1 MILSNLFL
9 AAIVLLVVGTLIFAA
24 VSAVR
29 TYLMNRGPRIVTCP
43 ETKSSAAVRMNAAR
57 AARDAV
63 FGKAQLHLEQC
74 SQWPERKNCGQ
85 ECLAEIQMDPAECLV
100 RNMVKEWYR
109 GKSCAYCQ
117 RPFGEIHW
125 HDRKPAL
132 LAPDRSSMQWNEVAA
147 QKLPEVFA
155 THLPICWNCH
165 SAETSR
171 RRHPEMVTERRWERN
186 ASGRMCPRMCRCCQ
200 CPNKR
205 REIKALARLLWRTQ
219 WQNSQARPTVPRL
232 SNSTCGVK

>member
-9 AAIVLLVVGTLIFAA
+9 AAILLLIVGTVIFAV

-29 TYLMNRGPRIVTCP
+29 TYLLNRDPRLVSCP
-43 ETKSSAAVRMNAAR
+43 ETKSPAAVQLNAAR

-63 FGKAQLHLEQC
+63 FGKPQLHLEQC

-85 ECLAEIQMDPAECLV
+85 ECLAEIQMDPARCLV
-100 RNMVKEWYR
+100 GNMVKEWYR

-125 HDRKPAL
+125 HDRQPAL
-132 LAPDRSSMQWNEVAA
+132 LAPDRTSVQWNEVPAER
-147 QKLPEVFA
+147 LPEVFA

-165 SAETSR
+165 IAETFR
-171 RRHPEMVTERRWERN
+171 RQHPEMVTDRRWERN
-186 ASGRMCPRMCRCCQ
+186 ASGAYVPKDVPVLPVPKQTPR
-200 CPNKR
+200 N
-205 REIKALARLLWRTQ
+205 
-219 WQNSQARPTVPRL
+219 
-232 SNSTCGVK
+232 